1 MALFGI
7 AFLFCPLAFIPRG
20 HISLNLDCHCWTYN
34 TLSDCAFIWSELTG
48 TGIKERESR
57 RCRKCSA
64 ASRVAFRRNQ
74 TGSSQEKKSTDSPS
88 LSFNRWSSRLF
99 VLGKCWSH
107 LFWQA
112 VMKVKHH
119 SHFHHKLVC
128 RSSLFL
134 PGLTKASS
142 DEQKENRSLNSLD
155 AALVASYVL
164 QNWFWSYLTC
174 L

>member
-1 MALFGI
+1 MAFFGI

-112 VMKVKHH
+112 VVKLKHH

-128 RSSLFL
+128 RSSLFF
-134 PGLTKASS
+134 
-142 DEQKENRSLNSLD
+142 LD
-155 AALVASYVL
+155 WLKLV
-164 QNWFWSYLTC
+164 QTNKRKIDD
-174 L
+174 